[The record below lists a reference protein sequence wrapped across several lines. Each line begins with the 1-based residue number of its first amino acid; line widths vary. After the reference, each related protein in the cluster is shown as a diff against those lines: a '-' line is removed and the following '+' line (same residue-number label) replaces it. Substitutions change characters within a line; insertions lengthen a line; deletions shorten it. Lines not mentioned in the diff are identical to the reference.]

1 LGFII
6 DTLFACF
13 KTNENYLMDT
23 SEINDAYGLIAGKV
37 ETWITGFIEMLP
49 NLVVALIIL
58 IVFYVIG
65 KFARKGVSNLLG
77 RVSVNKTITNLLE
90 TIISISII
98 GIGVFIALSI
108 LQLDGAVTSLL
119 AGAGIIGLALGFAFQ
134 DIASNFI
141 SGVILSIRHP
151 FGIGDIISTND
162 FYGTV
167 VKLNLRNTILRT
179 VTGQIV
185 YIPNKA
191 VFEKPLEN
199 FTSTGERRIDLSC
212 GISYGDDLEKA
223 REVATEAVNNLE
235 HVQSN
240 RGIEFYFDEFGSS
253 SINFKIRFWVAFA
266 KNPDFWDARSEAI
279 IAISKAFNA
288 NDIMI
293 PFPIRTLDFGI
304 KGGEKLNTM
313 LNAGNSHSE
322 S

>member
-1 LGFII
+1 MN
-6 DTLFACF
+6 TA
-13 KTNENYLMDT
+13 
-23 SEINDAYGLIAGKV
+23 EINDAYSIIAGKV

-49 NLVVALIIL
+49 NLVVALLIL

-65 KFARKGVSNLLG
+65 KFARRGVSNLLG

-141 SGVILSIRHP
+141 SGVILSVRHP

-185 YIPNKA
+185 YIPNKK
-191 VFEKPLEN
+191 VFENPLEN
-199 FTSTGERRIDLSC
+199 YTSTGERRIDLSC

-223 REVATEAVNNLE
+223 RKIATEAVDELK
-235 HVQSN
+235 HVQSEK
-240 RGIEFYFDEFGSS
+240 GIEFYFDEFGSS
-253 SINFKIRFWVAFA
+253 SINFKIRFWVAFS

-279 IAISKAFNA
+279 IAISKAFDK

-304 KGGEKLNTM
+304 RGGEKLNTM
-313 LNAGNSHSE
+313 LNTGNSQSE